1 MRTRH
6 TRALPPESSLFP
18 SIALLTSLRHLG
30 RKAHTVAAKR
40 LRIPFRRCS
49 WLLVRHTREMTSQED
64 LQLRA
69 VEFAKAGEFSAR
81 ALEVNLELTQ
91 LTPANEGA
99 WTRLAR
105 CYMELGQL
113 DEATAALE
121 AALQVNPQNTIA
133 RNLQNDVTKR
143 RVGVT
148 APVAAA

>member
-1 MRTRH
+1 M
-6 TRALPPESSLFP
+6 A
-18 SIALLTSLRHLG
+18 
-30 RKAHTVAAKR
+30 
-40 LRIPFRRCS
+40 
-49 WLLVRHTREMTSQED
+49 SQED

-69 VEFAKAGEFSAR
+69 VEFAKAGDFTSR
-81 ALEVNLELTQ
+81 ALEVNLKLTQ
-91 LTPANEGA
+91 VAPANEGA

-113 DEATAALE
+113 DDATAALD

-148 APVAAA
+148 APVAAGRTRAKRPVRGAATAVGFGRPEFM